1 VKNAAPDATSQLM
14 VLHVDD
20 DPLNLLVVREILTAF
35 GLQSV
40 SADSGAAAFE
50 RLGEQMFDV
59 ILMDIHM
66 PQMTGIE
73 VVRRLRA
80 SVGPE
85 RSTPVIALTADTTS
99 RRPDEYAALGFDDFV
114 SKPILVNRLMEAM
127 LRVTCGAEPVG
138 GAELRL
144 WRTWS
149 RRTGPGRPRRGVLT
163 ARQRLAAGPS
173 GG

>member
-1 VKNAAPDATSQLM
+1 VTAAAPVAPSPLT

-35 GLQSV
+35 GLHSV
-40 SADSGAAAFE
+40 SVDSGAAAFE
-50 RLGEQMFDV
+50 QLGERMFDV

-99 RRPDEYAALGFDDFV
+99 RRPDEYAALGFNDFV

-127 LRVTCGAEPVG
+127 LRVTCGEAPVG

-149 RRTGPGRPRRGVLT
+149 RRTGPGRPRRGLT
-163 ARQRLAAGPS
+163 ARQRLTAGP
-173 GG
+173 GAG